1 MVKRETPATT
11 TFTCDKSGIFAD
23 QDTGCQVFHFC
34 QDGGRMDSFFCPNLT
49 LFNQRFFVCDWS
61 YNVDCSTAHQYYHL
75 NDGLYLQPSP
85 EQITQALKPAI
96 KISQVDI
103 LDGSASTQVLGPSP
117 SSNLQ
122 LDAVYPAVVV
132 DDNTIEA
139 EDDDSARIGKALPAN
154 QLITDSSIVDGLQ
167 DISLQTDAPAIV
179 SDASNTVYYDDVADP
194 EPIGYHDSVADPEPY
209 NNYATY
215 AGYND
220 ASDPEPVPVAPVATY
235 VNNPLPTYQS
245 GAASAY
251 YDNNA
256 VDQTY
261 YDDAADPE
269 PSFDPYSQDGYVLP
283 TYQSSLID
291 SSDPEPSADP
301 EYSPY

>member
-1 MVKRETPATT
+1 M
-11 TFTCDKSGIFAD
+11 C
-23 QDTGCQVFHFC
+23 
-34 QDGGRMDSFFCPNLT
+34 
-49 LFNQRFFVCDWS
+49 
-61 YNVDCSTAHQYYHL
+61 
-75 NDGLYLQPSP
+75 
-85 EQITQALKPAI
+85 
-96 KISQVDI
+96 QVDI

-132 DDNTIEA
+132 DENTIEA

-167 DISLQTDAPAIV
+167 DISLNTDAPAIV

-194 EPIGYHDSVADPEPY
+194 EPFGYQSDPIVTVYSDDVADPEPVGYYDSVADPEPY

-215 AGYND
+215 AGYDD

-235 VNNPLPTYQS
+235 VNSPLPTYQS